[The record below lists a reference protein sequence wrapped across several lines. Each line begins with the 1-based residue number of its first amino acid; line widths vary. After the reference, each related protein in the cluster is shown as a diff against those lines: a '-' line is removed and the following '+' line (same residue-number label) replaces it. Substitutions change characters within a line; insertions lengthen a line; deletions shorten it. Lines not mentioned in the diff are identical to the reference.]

1 MVRLKIMSLNLRW
14 SGAKDGINCFEN
26 RKPKIRELLSR
37 EAPDVIGFQ
46 EITPEMRH
54 WLVETMDAYYAV
66 GGGRGKGYSGEAPLV
81 MFRKDCFQL
90 ISSDTVMLSA
100 TPDVPGSMYGLED
113 HSRCPRAYVKALLK
127 HDELAEPFYFY
138 NVHTD
143 HFGANGRI
151 LASMQM
157 MQDINSHTK
166 KFFLTGDLNAAPDAT
181 EIRLLSLACNREI
194 LDATAGLGGTLHGF
208 GKETL
213 RDENGELL
221 PGTKIDYVFVG
232 GEASVIES
240 RVVVEAPS
248 DGIYSSDHFAVYA
261 VVEL

>member
-1 MVRLKIMSLNLRW
+1 MTRLKVMSFNLRW
-14 SGAKDGINCFEN
+14 SGAKDEINCFEN
-26 RKPKIRELLSR
+26 RKPKIRELLLR
-37 EAPDVIGFQ
+37 EVPDVIGFQ
-46 EITPEMRH
+46 EITPEMRR

-90 ISSDTVMLSA
+90 ISADTVMLSA
-100 TPDVPGSMYGLED
+100 CPTVPGSMYGLED
-113 HSRCPRAYVKALLK
+113 HSKCPRAYVRALLK
-127 HDELAEPFYFY
+127 HDEIDEPFYMY

-166 KFFLTGDLNAAPDAT
+166 NFFLTGDLNAAPDAT
-181 EIRLLSLACNREI
+181 EIKLLSSACNREI
-194 LDATAGLGGTLHGF
+194 KDATAGLGGTLHGF
-208 GKETL
+208 GKATL
-213 RDENGELL
+213 RDENGVLL
-221 PGTKIDYVFVG
+221 PGTKIDYVFAG
-232 GEASVIES
+232 GAVEVLDAK
-240 RVVVEAPS
+240 VVTETPD

-261 VVEL
+261 VVEM